1 MAFDSFQ
8 AFIEM
13 GGHGPYVWTCYI
25 VFFVLSIV
33 LIRWSKGQHRLVL
46 KTLAQAGSQPRVT
59 DTDDAGADFARVDS
73 SKY

>member
-13 GGHGPYVWTCYI
+13 GGHGPYVWACYI

-33 LIRWSKGQHRLVL
+33 LIRWSKRQHRLVL
-46 KTLAQAGSQPRVT
+46 RTLASSGSQPRVT
-59 DTDDAGADFARVDS
+59 ESDGAGADFARVDS